1 MVSVELK
8 VLVLRLAGKGGS
20 SNPKSAE
27 MDPPD
32 PNQRKTTSVSTL
44 PKYLKSELPIVSDFF
59 SS

>member
-32 PNQRKTTSVSTL
+32 PIKENQL
-44 PKYLKSELPIVSDFF
+44 
-59 SS
+59 